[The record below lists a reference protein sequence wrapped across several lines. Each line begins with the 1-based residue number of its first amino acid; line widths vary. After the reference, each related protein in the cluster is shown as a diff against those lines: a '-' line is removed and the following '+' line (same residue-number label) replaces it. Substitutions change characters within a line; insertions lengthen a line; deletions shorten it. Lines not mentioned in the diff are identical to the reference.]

1 MHEVTVRMKIN
12 GTARA
17 VDVSART
24 NLADALRDRL
34 YLTGTRLG
42 CEQGVCGACTV
53 LVDDLPVRA
62 CLVLAAACEG
72 SEVVTVEGLH
82 GPDADRLRAA
92 FSRQGGLQCGFC
104 TAGMLV
110 TGLDLVRRREEFSRE
125 ELCEALAGNI
135 CRCTGYNGI
144 VCAVQDAVREGI
156 AAEMADTDPDRRS
169 DEDGRRIP
177 DPLSAT

>member
-1 MHEVTVRMKIN
+1 MHDVTVQMKIN
-12 GTARA
+12 GTART
-17 VDVSART
+17 VEVSART
-24 NLADALRDRL
+24 NLADALRDKL
-34 YLTGTRLG
+34 HLTGTRLG

-62 CLVLAAACEG
+62 CLVLAAACED

-110 TGLDLVRRREEFSRE
+110 TGLDLVRRREELSRE

-144 VCAVQDAVREGI
+144 VCAVQDAIREGI
-156 AAEMADTDPDRRS
+156 AAENANAHLDRS

-177 DPLSAT
+177 DPPSAT